1 MKRIILV
8 LGSVFI
14 LASYCAA
21 QQDTTTTAKLQK
33 IILKDGSEMIGTVE
47 SRDSGLIRFK
57 TLSSIT
63 MTIPKDQVKEVEL
76 LSGEIVAGEY
86 RRVDP
91 NQTRLLFAPTAR
103 ALETGQ
109 GYFST
114 YQIFFPLLAVG
125 MADYVTF
132 TGGISLIPGASDQL
146 VYLAPKVRAVH
157 LNKFDLAGGVL
168 YINSTGGGS
177 EGVGILYGVGTYGTA
192 DEALTVG
199 LGWGFAEGEL
209 ENKPILLLG
218 GELRASN
225 SVKFITEN
233 WIPPNTDV
241 ALVSLGIRFF
251 GDNVAA
257 DIGLIH
263 PAGSKINGFPFIPWL
278 GFAYNFGAR
287 R

>member
-57 TLSSIT
+57 TLSNII

-91 NQTRLLFAPTAR
+91 NRTRLLFAPTAR

-125 MADYVTF
+125 VADYVTF
-132 TGGISLIPGASDQL
+132 TGAISLIPGASDQL

-177 EGVGILYGVGTYGTA
+177 EGVGILYGVGTTGQQTRPSLSVWAGVLQKVNLKTSRSYSWEENSGRRTALSLLQRIGFRRTPMSPLFPLEYG
-192 DEALTVG
+192 
-199 LGWGFAEGEL
+199 
-209 ENKPILLLG
+209 
-218 GELRASN
+218 
-225 SVKFITEN
+225 
-233 WIPPNTDV
+233 
-241 ALVSLGIRFF
+241 SLG
-251 GDNVAA
+251 
-257 DIGLIH
+257 
-263 PAGSKINGFPFIPWL
+263 
-278 GFAYNFGAR
+278 
-287 R
+287 